1 MIKLYLVRHG
11 ETEGNVQQWY
21 QGSTD
26 VPLNDRGRAQANC
39 LSQFWKDV
47 HIDSI
52 YSSTL
57 SRAKETAEI
66 IAAPHNLPVTAYK
79 ELEEAN
85 FGEWESH
92 TYKEITE
99 KWPGEIEAFYASNG
113 TMRARGGES
122 FKDVEERIVP
132 KVIDILSHHQDGD
145 TVVIVSHGAAIRCL
159 LFGLLG
165 LELGRIWCFQQYNTA
180 FSVIEYYGDRNVMTL
195 LNCAQHLE
203 GTTGYVPQWQSM
215 PSL

>member
-11 ETEGNVQQWY
+11 ETDGNVQQWY

-26 VPLNDRGRAQANC
+26 VPLNEKGRGQARC
-39 LSQFWKDV
+39 LSRFWQDV
-47 HIDSI
+47 HIDGI

-57 SRAKETAEI
+57 SRAKETADI
-66 IAAPHNLPVTAYK
+66 IAEPHHLKVVPDAALREVS
-79 ELEEAN
+79 

-92 TYKEITE
+92 TYREIAE
-99 KWPGEIEAFYASNG
+99 KWPGEIEAFYASGG

-122 FKDVEERIVP
+122 FQDVTDRIVP
-132 KVIDILSHHQDGD
+132 RTKEILSQHHDGD
-145 TVVIVSHGAAIRCL
+145 TVVIVSHGASIRCL

-180 FSVIEYYGDRNVMTL
+180 FSVIEYYGDKNVMTL
-195 LNCAQHLE
+195 LNCTQHLE
-203 GTTGYVPQWQSM
+203 GTAGYLSQWQSM

>member
-11 ETEGNVQQWY
+11 ETNGNLQQWY

-26 VPLNDRGRAQANC
+26 VPLNERGRFQAQC
-39 LSQFWKDV
+39 LSNFWKDI
-47 HIDSI
+47 HMDGI

-66 IAAPHNLPVTAYK
+66 IAAPHGMPVVSYD
-79 ELEEAN
+79 ELQEAN

-99 KWPGEIEAFYASNG
+99 KWPGEMEAFYASEG

-122 FKDVEERIVP
+122 FQDVEERIVP
-132 KVIDILSHHQDGD
+132 KVKEILSQHKDGD
-145 TVVIVSHGAAIRCL
+145 TVVIVSHGASIRCL

-165 LELGRIWCFQQYNTA
+165 LELRRIWCFQQYNTA
-180 FSVIEYYGDRNVMTL
+180 FSIIEYYGDRNVMTL
-195 LNCAQHLE
+195 LNCTQHLE
-203 GTTGYVPQWQSM
+203 GTDGYLPQWQSM